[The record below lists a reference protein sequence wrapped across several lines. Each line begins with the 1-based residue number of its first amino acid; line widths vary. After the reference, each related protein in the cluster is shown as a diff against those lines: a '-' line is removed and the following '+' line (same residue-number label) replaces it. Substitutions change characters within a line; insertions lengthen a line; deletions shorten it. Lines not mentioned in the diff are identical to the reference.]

1 MVNKPKDRGRRS
13 LYLQMASTIIALL
26 VLLSVFTESKSTE
39 RTLTSG
45 AGMIACLIFL
55 AVIGVKL
62 FKSRKR
68 QHWND
73 RKP

>member
-1 MVNKPKDRGRRS
+1 MVNKPKDRARRS

-26 VLLSVFTESKSTE
+26 LLLSVFTESESTE

-45 AGMIACLIFL
+45 AGVIACLIFL

-62 FKSRKR
+62 FKSRNR
-68 QHWND
+68 QQWND